1 MQSTVWTV
9 LLLLNAAW
17 FALGARFF
25 CLDSLR
31 AARLLVAKT
40 ERASPLLPAI
50 AGAVRF
56 LGAMNLAWLALCLV
70 LLAGHGLFETP
81 AQRASMAAVLAL
93 VHAGQFAVNAHMVG
107 HHRRG
112 RPGSWVVLRGPM
124 RFIFFV
130 DLAFAAADAVF
141 VVWVLG

>member
-9 LLLLNAAW
+9 LLLRNAAW

-25 CLDSLR
+25 CLDSQR

-40 ERASPLLPAI
+40 DRASPLLPAI

-56 LGAMNLAWLALCLV
+56 LGAMNLAWLALCLM

-81 AQRASMAAVLAL
+81 AQRASMAAVVAL
-93 VHAGQFAVNAHMVG
+93 VHAGQFAVNAHMLG
-107 HHRRG
+107 QHRRG

-124 RFIFFV
+124 RLIFFV
-130 DLAFAAADAVF
+130 DLAFAVADAAF

>member
-1 MQSTVWTV
+1 MQSTVWTG

-31 AARLLVAKT
+31 AARLLVAKAD
-40 ERASPLLPAI
+40 RASPLLPAI

-70 LLAGHGLFETP
+70 LLAGHGLFEAP
-81 AQRASMAAVLAL
+81 AQRASMAVVLAL

-107 HHRRG
+107 QHRRSQS
-112 RPGSWVVLRGPM
+112 GSWVVLRGPM
-124 RFIFFV
+124 RLIFFV

>member
-25 CLDSLR
+25 CLDSQR

-40 ERASPLLPAI
+40 DRASPLLPAI

-56 LGAMNLAWLALCLV
+56 LGAMNLAWLALCLM

-93 VHAGQFAVNAHMVG
+93 VHAGQFAVNAHMLG
-107 HHRRG
+107 QHRRG

-124 RFIFFV
+124 RLIFFV
-130 DLAFAAADAVF
+130 DLAFAVADAR
-141 VVWVLG
+141 

>member
-1 MQSTVWTV
+1 MQSTVWTG

-50 AGAVRF
+50 AGTVRF
-56 LGAMNLAWLALCLV
+56 LGAMNLAWLAFCLV
-70 LLAGHGLFETP
+70 LLVGRDLFETP

-93 VHAGQFAVNAHMVG
+93 VHAGQFAVNAQMVG
-107 HHRRG
+107 QHRRG
-112 RPGSWVVLRGPM
+112 QPGSWVVLRGPM
-124 RFIFFV
+124 RLIFFV
-130 DLAFAAADAVF
+130 DLAFALADAVF